1 MSKFGEGK
9 ANGKEKSSFFS
20 AFGKKKK
27 ADKPQYDGDMKHG
40 KANGKVCRPAAKRTS
55 SPATHL
61 TAISRR
67 PHVFVCICRVN
78 SCLHTCSRL
87 TCSCPLRGAVRGR
100 TGTRTRASGG
110 TTVCTE
116 GACLCGSTSR
126 VVTRA
131 RYGAAALT
139 PFYQPF
145 FQNRVLQD
153 VVSVSVLI

>member
-67 PHVFVCICRVN
+67 PHVFVCICRLSPPSN
-78 SCLHTCSRL
+78 FGALSEKAFRFSAAFRIAF
-87 TCSCPLRGAVRGR
+87 LRSSIQG
-100 TGTRTRASGG
+100 
-110 TTVCTE
+110 
-116 GACLCGSTSR
+116 L
-126 VVTRA
+126 
-131 RYGAAALT
+131 
-139 PFYQPF
+139 
-145 FQNRVLQD
+145 
-153 VVSVSVLI
+153 